1 MLYGPIIPF
10 FLAQVCLAFVICK
23 SLRFLSKTVGMR
35 GRGTDLG
42 DRETWSY
49 RTQKREMRCEPH
61 VGWARGWQP
70 SSVKDRTINIFGFV
84 GLVVS
89 LATAQFCGYH
99 METCGNTCK

>member
-42 DRETWSY
+42 DGDMELQDTETRNEVRAS
-49 RTQKREMRCEPH
+49 C
-61 VGWARGWQP
+61 
-70 SSVKDRTINIFGFV
+70 
-84 GLVVS
+84 GL
-89 LATAQFCGYH
+89 G
-99 METCGNTCK
+99 